1 MKNLSY
7 FVVIFI
13 LFMGFSWIYHY
24 SKVTVMEVEI
34 EQLTSERDELKN
46 KIVLIEEGL
55 MSLSNGNQKKPQ
67 KQETKSVRIK
77 TEPVAVNNTIKPKSE
92 TKVSK
97 KTVENMSDKDIS
109 LGFPNRTGQDL
120 VNSLKFKTGL

>member
-77 TEPVAVNNTIKPKSE
+77 TEPVVVNNTIKPKSE